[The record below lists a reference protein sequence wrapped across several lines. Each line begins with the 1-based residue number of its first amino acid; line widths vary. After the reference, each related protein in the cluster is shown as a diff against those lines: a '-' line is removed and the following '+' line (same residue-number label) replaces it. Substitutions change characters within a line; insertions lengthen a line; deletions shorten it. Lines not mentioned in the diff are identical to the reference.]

1 MPTWYTA
8 DIKDGIEFKTYA
20 MNCARAFGAC
30 VELRDEPGGGD
41 RIPDAFEP
49 SGYHLKAVEKAHGEL
64 AALEAMTPAELERAA
79 ARAWDDAETSRLMR
93 LEGYRK
99 QRKAYEAMLAKV
111 NAWAPPTPDH
121 AGLHEFM
128 RTQIEQ
134 SIDFDCNESYCSEPT
149 VRLTGESWAAAER
162 ARCLRDVQHHEKEHA
177 GEVSRAATRT
187 EWVRAL
193 RAAL

>member
-1 MPTWYTA
+1 MPTGYTA
-8 DIKDGIEFKTYA
+8 DIKDGTDFKTYA

-30 VELRDEPGGGD
+30 VMLRDEPGGGD
-41 RIPDAFEP
+41 RIPEAFEP
-49 SGYHLKAVEKAHGEL
+49 SDYHLKAVEKARGEL

-134 SIDFDCNESYCSEPT
+134 SIDFDCNESYCSTPT
-149 VRLTGESWAAAER
+149 VRLTGEAWAAAER
-162 ARCLRDVQHHEKEHA
+162 ERCRSDVQYHEKEHA
-177 GEVSRAATRT
+177 GEVSCTATRT

>member
-1 MPTWYTA
+1 MPTGYTA
-8 DIKDGIEFKTYA
+8 DIKDGIDFKTYA

-30 VELRDEPGGGD
+30 VMLRDEPGGGD
-41 RIPDAFEP
+41 RIPEAFEP
-49 SGYHLKAVEKAHGEL
+49 SDYHLKAVEKARGEL

-134 SIDFDCNESYCSEPT
+134 SIDFDCNESYCSTPT
-149 VRLTGESWAAAER
+149 VRLTGEAWAAAER
-162 ARCLRDVQHHEKEHA
+162 ERCRSDVRYHEEEHA
-177 GEVSRAATRT
+177 GEVSCTATRT

>member
-1 MPTWYTA
+1 MPTGYTA
-8 DIKDGIEFKTYA
+8 DIKDGIDFKTYA

-30 VELRDEPGGGD
+30 VMLRDEPGGDD
-41 RIPDAFEP
+41 RIPEAFDL
-49 SGYHLKAVEKAHGEL
+49 SDYHLKAVEKARGEL

-134 SIDFDCNESYCSEPT
+134 SIDFDCNESYCSTPT
-149 VRLTGESWAAAER
+149 VRLTGEAWAAAER
-162 ARCLRDVQHHEKEHA
+162 ERCRSDVQYHEKEHA
-177 GEVSRAATRT
+177 GEVSCTATRT